1 MNAVKYVS
9 LFPLWILNFM
19 SCIDFQIL
27 ENKVFLE
34 PSSLDIYS
42 VSQLILEYLLT
53 VFGSY

>member
-19 SCIDFQIL
+19 SCIGFQIL

-34 PSSLDIYS
+34 LNSPDIYS
-42 VSQLILEYLLT
+42 VIQ
-53 VFGSY
+53 